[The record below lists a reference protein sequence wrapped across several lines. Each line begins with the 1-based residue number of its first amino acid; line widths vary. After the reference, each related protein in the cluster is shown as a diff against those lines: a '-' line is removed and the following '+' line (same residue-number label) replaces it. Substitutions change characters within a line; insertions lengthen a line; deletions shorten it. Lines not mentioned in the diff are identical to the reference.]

1 MRQSAEKFRVWFIY
15 LALAAITFAVFWQVH
30 NFDFTN
36 YDDDLYVYENTH
48 ISSGLTLSNIG
59 WVFTNEHVGNWHP
72 LTGLSHMLDCQLF
85 GLKSGWHHLVNLLFH
100 IANTL
105 LLLTVLKRMTGK
117 LWQSTFV
124 AALFAIHPLHV
135 ESVAWISERKDVL
148 STLFWILT
156 IDVYFRYVKN
166 HGRRWYFLALT
177 LFALGLLAKPMLVT
191 LPFVL
196 LLLDYWPLN
205 RFELKSGEHI
215 WRRRIQEKIPF
226 FILSAVSSVIT
237 FVVQKNTGTV
247 SKIEALP
254 LTMRTANTVI
264 SYGKYI
270 EKMFWPANLA
280 AFYPYPEDKL
290 QTWQVFAVAVLL
302 IIITICV
309 VRLAARYG
317 YLPVG
322 WFWFLGTLVPVIGIV
337 QVGSQALADR
347 YTYVPLIGM
356 FIVVAWGLPELFKN
370 WRYQKIVLT
379 LLALVTLLAL
389 SVCTWLQT
397 GYWNNT
403 MSLFEHALRVTNGNY
418 MAYNQLGNAYF
429 AAGEIDLAISAYNK
443 AIEIN
448 PGDPWSYYNRGNI
461 YISKGQYD
469 LAIFDYNKAIEI
481 NPSDSDSY
489 HERGAAY
496 YSKGE
501 IDHAIFDYNKA
512 IKINPKF
519 AVAYHGRAN
528 AYYRANAIDLALADY
543 NKAIELDQ
551 DNAEAYYNRGTVY
564 LQAIGQFDLAIADYD
579 KAIEIN
585 PTYVDAYSNRGIAY
599 YSKREYD
606 RAIFDYNKALEI
618 NPKYAADYVNR
629 GNAYAQGKKQ
639 FDVAISDYNKAL
651 EINPELVEA
660 YWSKARAC
668 EIAGRKT
675 EAIATYKA
683 LIQYAPAKYAH
694 LIERAKQKVGELEQQ
709 QNDGK

>member
-15 LALAAITFAVFWQVH
+15 LALAVITFAVFWQVH

-72 LTGLSHMLDCQLF
+72 LTGLSHMLDCQFF
-85 GLKSGWHHLVNLLFH
+85 GLKSSWHHLVNLLFH

-105 LLLTVLKRMTGK
+105 LLLTVLKRMTGE

-156 IDVYFRYVKN
+156 IGAYFRYAEKRSA
-166 HGRRWYFLALT
+166 GWYTLAIV
-177 LFALGLLAKPMLVT
+177 LFAMGLMAKPMLVT

-196 LLLDYWPLN
+196 LLIDYWPLN
-205 RFELKSGEHI
+205 RLDI
-215 WRRRIQEKIPF
+215 NNRNQIYRCVCEKIPF

-237 FVVQKNTGTV
+237 FVVQKNTGAV

-254 LTMRTANTVI
+254 LIMRTANAAI

-270 EKMFWPANLA
+270 GKMFWPANLA
-280 AFYPYPEDKL
+280 AFYPYQEDKL

-309 VRLAARYG
+309 VRLAARHR

-322 WFWFLGTLVPVIGIV
+322 WFWFMGTLVPVIGIV
-337 QVGSQALADR
+337 QAGSQALADR
-347 YTYVPLIGM
+347 YTYVPLIGL

-418 MAYNQLGNAYF
+418 MAHNQLGNAYF
-429 AAGEIDLAISAYNK
+429 AADEIDHAISAYNK

-448 PGDPWSYYNRGNI
+448 PKDPWSYYNRGNI

-489 HERGAAY
+489 RERGAAY

-501 IDHAIFDYNKA
+501 IDHAISDYNKA
-512 IKINPKF
+512 IEINPKF
-519 AVAYHGRAN
+519 AEAYHCRGN
-528 AYYRANAIDLALADY
+528 AYYRANVIDPALADY

-564 LQAIGQFDLAIADYD
+564 LQAIGQFDLAIDDYN

-606 RAIFDYNKALEI
+606 RAISDYNKAIEI
-618 NPKYAADYVNR
+618 NPRYADAYNNR
-629 GNAYAQGKKQ
+629 GNAYAHGKKQ

-651 EINPELVEA
+651 EIKPELVEA
-660 YWSKARAC
+660 YWGKARAC

-675 EAIATYKA
+675 EAIEAYKA
-683 LIQYAPAKYAH
+683 FIQYAPAKYAH
-694 LIERAKQKVGELEQQ
+694 LIERAKQKVRELEQQ
-709 QNDGK
+709 QNDGR